1 MIIAFVKARSQVS
14 NVFFYR
20 YGVGIVFAIYILV
33 SLPNVECLQA
43 GSDGD
48 EPNRGRDLFGREGD
62 PFGPAYGQWKL
73 DHDAMRA
80 AVQTPEFQDEIVRI
94 LQNPEERQALLAG
107 LEGLQPPAPAPVEI
121 QENQPLT
128 WRERIRG
135 WESVLIWGAASAIC
149 IILALYGADAFRII
163 GSMLLEH
170 AAPILEATQ
179 GNLDQIIAYGLRSPE
194 NAYRLLNTIYAIRQR
209 RFQPE
214 E

>member
-1 MIIAFVKARSQVS
+1 M
-14 NVFFYR
+14 
-20 YGVGIVFAIYILV
+20 V
-33 SLPNVECLQA
+33 SLPIVECLQA

-62 PFGPAYGQWKL
+62 PFGPAYGQRKL
-73 DHDAMRA
+73 DRDTIRA
-80 AVQTPEFQDEIVRI
+80 AIQTHEFQAELTRI
-94 LQNPEERQALLAG
+94 LNNPEERQALLEG
-107 LEGLQPPAPAPVEI
+107 LEGLEPPAPTTAPVQI

-135 WESVLIWGAASAIC
+135 WESVLIWGAASATC